1 MEPSQSLPEIVAAAQ
16 AKAKTSADQIIEIS
30 NQIDGVGASTEDLQ
44 TAIVALELI
53 AIDTFTLFEAR
64 MQHHFRRGPFS
75 RKLQAKLL
83 AEGQADL
90 ADRVHQYYLAINVLK
105 HGTGA
110 SYRDLVDMKNRRFDL
125 NKVDAANPFPTGL
138 VDVTSEGFFDELSA
152 TVLDAYE
159 FLETA

>member
-1 MEPSQSLPEIVAAAQ
+1 LEPSQSLPEIVAAAQ

-125 NKVDAANPFPTGL
+125 NKVDVGNPFPTGL